1 MCACGLKSCCF
12 FHIAKN
18 QVLLVHEGMLLL
30 VLLCAYVH
38 VSFLASLS
46 LSLSLNVCGSV
57 GG

>member
-38 VSFLASLS
+38 VSFFAS

>member
-1 MCACGLKSCCF
+1 MHVCLWTESCCF

-30 VLLCAYVH
+30 VLLCACK
-38 VSFLASLS
+38 FLGISLS
-46 LSLSLNVCGSV
+46 LTLNVCGSV